1 MCWPRF
7 REEKADGLS
16 FWDASLLKVV
26 GWVWAEVKP
35 GLWRVAAALV
45 TAQAL

>member
-7 REEKADGLS
+7 REDKADGLS

-26 GWVWAEVKP
+26 GLGMGRGE
-35 GLWRVAAALV
+35 GFGG
-45 TAQAL
+45 